1 MKIFMTSSFPNRLLV
16 QLYLGKQTLMNS
28 VWGALLKLLHTELLE
43 TLGNIAESQEVHLED
58 LPQLLPSTSVLQLW
72 VAILEV
78 CHPLALSV

>member
-1 MKIFMTSSFPNRLLV
+1 
-16 QLYLGKQTLMNS
+16 MNS

-72 VAILEV
+72 VAILED
-78 CHPLALSV
+78 P